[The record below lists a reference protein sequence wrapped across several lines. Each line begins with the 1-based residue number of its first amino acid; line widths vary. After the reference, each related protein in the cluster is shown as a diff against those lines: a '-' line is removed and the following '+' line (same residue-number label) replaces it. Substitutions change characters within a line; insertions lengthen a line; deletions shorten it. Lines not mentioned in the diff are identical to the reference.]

1 MKDGRLPDL
10 KAWARAFAKEVG
22 KAFVLR
28 GVEATVD
35 GWLIRQDGKLA
46 LRLDG
51 CKTVLALEPLGRM
64 VQWDVAA
71 KREQSPTASEKQ
83 ALERLTASWTG
94 EPRRVRLVGSLR
106 EARGAWLVLQV
117 RTFTE
122 RPRP

>member
-46 LRLDG
+46 VRLDG
-51 CKTVLALEPLGRM
+51 CQTVLALEPLGRL

-71 KREQSPTASEKQ
+71 RREQKPTASEKK
-83 ALERLTASWTG
+83 ALERLAASWTG
-94 EPRRVRLVGSLR
+94 APRRVRLVGPLR
-106 EARGAWLVLQV
+106 EAPGTELVLQV
-117 RTFTE
+117 RAFTE
-122 RPRP
+122 RPRR